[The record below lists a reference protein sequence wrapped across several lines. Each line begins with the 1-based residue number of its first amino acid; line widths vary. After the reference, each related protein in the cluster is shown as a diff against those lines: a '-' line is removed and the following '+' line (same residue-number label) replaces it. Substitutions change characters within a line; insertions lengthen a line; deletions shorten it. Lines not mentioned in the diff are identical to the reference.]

1 MKSRKIA
8 FLFLI
13 FMCSLSVYAK
23 DNTKGSNKEMRA
35 PRETWKIVVKNNLSA
50 DKNDALV
57 DSIQVAKSFIL
68 QSSDKQTNTVKVATK
83 NNFKKKIVTYLYT
96 ISINDKSITVTG
108 LFSTNIAVGPK
119 YDSITEAK
127 FKRISNKGIKGAI
140 HQETFGKMQSLAAL
154 LGKNLE
160 YVTSK

>member
-13 FMCSLSVYAK
+13 FMCSLSVFA
-23 DNTKGSNKEMRA
+23 NNNSNKEMQA
-35 PRETWKIVVKNNLSA
+35 PRGTWKIVVKNNLSA
-50 DKNDALV
+50 DKNDAMT
-57 DSIQVAKSFIL
+57 DSIQIAKSFIL
-68 QSSDKQTNTVKVATK
+68 QSSDTKSNVIKIATK

-96 ISINDKSITVTG
+96 ISVNDKSITITG

-140 HQETFGKMQSLAAL
+140 HQETFTKMQSFAGL
-154 LGKNLE
+154 LGENLE
-160 YVTSK
+160 YVTESAK